1 MTTTT
6 MDAITD
12 THDKNKK
19 DDAAAMPPAQVSP
32 FPYTPINGTGT
43 TSTSTSTKK
52 RKAPPVA
59 AAAANKKAAVAV
71 STSNQ
76 KQSTPTSSSP
86 ESRQAPPAASTKPVP
101 KVRLVT
107 LEELQRPPAH
117 VIWETRYQELLH
129 FQKGHGHCRVTVRNA
144 TEMPGLS
151 TWVYRQRAAHQD
163 CVARL
168 QQEQQL
174 RDGETV
180 TDDNDYSTI
189 PPERFAQFEML
200 NQLGFHWVV
209 MGPVPPFEERFQ
221 ELVAFKEE
229 YGHCRVKRSHSLG
242 EWVHHLRR
250 EYKKTGR
257 LSVPERVDSLLE
269 LGFEFSVATVM
280 SWEQRLEQLMD
291 FRRKYG
297 HVNVFE
303 VNRQALEENVIA
315 GIINNHEDEDNDNH
329 VTKGKAGT
337 AGSTKFIDNTF
348 LRWVETQQRAYWT
361 FFKLGKKCQL
371 NKVRIK
377 QLEDMG
383 FDFGPERHTHAKGR
397 MGAHKV
403 TDHGRTNNTAFSSR
417 VAQLRDYKARHGDCL
432 VPKVWKENPQLGS
445 WVANQRKQH
454 RALLSGK
461 PTSLTKQRRAELD
474 SMGFVWVVRP
484 WNLKENRKNKGG
496 PQQDDATTS
505 SGEDN
510 EMI

>member
-1 MTTTT
+1 
-6 MDAITD
+6 MDATAA

-19 DDAAAMPPAQVSP
+19 TDAAAIPPAQLAP
-32 FPYTPINGTGT
+32 FLYTPINNGPT
-43 TSTSTSTKK
+43 TASTSSNTKK
-52 RKAPPVA
+52 RKAPPAASA
-59 AAAANKKAAVAV
+59 AASKKAAVA
-71 STSNQ
+71 TSNQ
-76 KQSTPTSSSP
+76 KRSTPTSSSTSP
-86 ESRQAPPAASTKPVP
+86 KSREAPPAASKKPAP
-101 KVRLVT
+101 TKVRLVT

-117 VIWETRYQELLH
+117 VVWEMRYQQLLH

-144 TEMPGLS
+144 TEVPGLS

-168 QQEQQL
+168 QQERQL

-189 PPERFAQFEML
+189 PPERFVQFEKL
-200 NQLGFHWVV
+200 NNLGFHWVV
-209 MGPVPPFEERFQ
+209 MAPIPPFEERFQ

-257 LSVPERVDSLLE
+257 LAVPERVDRLLE

-280 SWEQRLEQLMD
+280 SWEQRLGQLMD

-303 VNRQALEENVIA
+303 VNRQAIEENVIA

-329 VTKGKAGT
+329 DTKSKAGT
-337 AGSTKFIDNTF
+337 ASITQLVDNTF

-361 FFKLGKKCQL
+361 FWKLGKKCQL

-383 FDFGPERHTHAKGR
+383 FDFGPERLTHAKGR

-417 VAQLRDYKARHGDCL
+417 LLQLQNYKARHGDCL
-432 VPKVWKENPQLGS
+432 VPKEWKENPQLGS

-454 RALLSGK
+454 RLLLNGK
-461 PTSLTKQRRAELD
+461 PTSLSKERRTELE
-474 SMGFVWVVRP
+474 SIGFVWVVRP
-484 WNLKENRKNKGG
+484 WNLKENRTNKRKDGL
-496 PQQDDATTS
+496 QKDDATTS
-505 SGEDN
+505 SGEDS
-510 EMI
+510 E

>member
-1 MTTTT
+1 M
-6 MDAITD
+6 MDAT
-12 THDKNKK
+12 TGNHYKNKK
-19 DDAAAMPPAQVSP
+19 DGAAAMPPAEFAP
-32 FPYTPINGTGT
+32 FPYTPIDGPTT
-43 TSTSTSTKK
+43 TSPSTSTKK
-52 RKAPPVA
+52 RKAPPAAAVA
-59 AAAANKKAAVAV
+59 ASKKAAVA
-71 STSNQ
+71 TSKNR
-76 KQSTPTSSSP
+76 
-86 ESRQAPPAASTKPVP
+86 EAPPAASKKPPAP

-144 TEMPGLS
+144 TDVPGLS

-163 CVARL
+163 CVTRL

-180 TDDNDYSTI
+180 TDDNDYSI
-189 PPERFAQFEML
+189 PPERFAQFTKL
-200 NQLGFHWVV
+200 NELGFHWVV
-209 MGPVPPFEERFQ
+209 MDPVPPFEERFK

-242 EWVHHLRR
+242 EWVHNLRR

-257 LSVPERVDSLLE
+257 LAVPERVDWLLE

-315 GIINNHEDEDNDNH
+315 GIINTHEDEDNDNH
-329 VTKGKAGT
+329 DTKGKAG
-337 AGSTKFIDNTF
+337 ASTTSITQLIDNTF
-348 LRWVETQQRAYWT
+348 LRWIETQQRAYWT
-361 FFKLGKKCQL
+361 FWKLGKKCQL

-397 MGAHKV
+397 MVAHKV

-417 VAQLRDYKARHGDCL
+417 VDQLREYKARHGDCL

-461 PTSLTKQRRAELD
+461 PTSLTKERRAELE
-474 SMGFVWVVRP
+474 SIGFTWVVRP
-484 WNLKENRKNKGG
+484 WNLKENRKNKDG

-505 SGEDN
+505 SGEDSV
-510 EMI
+510 